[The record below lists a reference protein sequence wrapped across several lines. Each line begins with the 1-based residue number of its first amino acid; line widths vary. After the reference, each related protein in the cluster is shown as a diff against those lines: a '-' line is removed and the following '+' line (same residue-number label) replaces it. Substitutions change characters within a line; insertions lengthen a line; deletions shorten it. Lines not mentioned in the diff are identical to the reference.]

1 MFSSKVD
8 VLESK
13 LSMYEDL
20 SKEMLEKLETAV
32 QKISEGNSR
41 IAQILAKH
49 DERIEQSMKTDALII
64 KMIDELK
71 EESDKDHKIIHQR
84 IDHIQK
90 KIEEISKF
98 RWMAAGIVAAV
109 ICVTPIVVTVFP
121 SSSNVQNI
129 SK

>member
-1 MFSSKVD
+1 MFSSKID

-13 LSMYEDL
+13 LNIYEDL

-71 EESDKDHKIIHQR
+71 EESERDHNIIHERINVIQR
-84 IDHIQK
+84 KVD
-90 KIEEISKF
+90 ELSRF

-109 ICVTPIVVTVFP
+109 ICVAPIAVTTFFP
-121 SSSNVQNI
+121 TNIQNSS
-129 SK
+129 K